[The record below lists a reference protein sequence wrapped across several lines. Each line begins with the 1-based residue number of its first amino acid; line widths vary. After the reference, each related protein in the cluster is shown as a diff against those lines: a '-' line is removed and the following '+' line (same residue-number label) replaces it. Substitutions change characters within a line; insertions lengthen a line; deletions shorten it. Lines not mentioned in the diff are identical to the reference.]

1 LPRAINQD
9 CLEIFFSSV
18 RSHNRHNALPDV
30 AHFVISF
37 KSLLINNFFSRHSTG
52 ANCEKDFTVG
62 ALDNLRSFL
71 TGEVIAGVSRLEPDV
86 EVVLPD
92 LPLHCKKSQVAKATL
107 AYLAG
112 YIAKTLLKKHST
124 CTTCREVLLRT
135 IEVIE
140 ARNFNQNRFLTQPGS
155 FLYYVTSEACTRLV
169 YLISRYCKYETI
181 HKILES
187 ILVKFENFTPSN
199 CIEHND
205 LGHLTAVLLIKTIV
219 NFWTRHVNLVIAG
232 KDQNFLYLTKHAPN
246 KNLLDP
252 VKLEAHEKYVKRR
265 HLKKKTL
272 IVRFFIYFI
281 IVYNPILVL
290 LPINYMTVCQVG

>member
-1 LPRAINQD
+1 LPEN
-9 CLEIFFSSV
+9 FFSSV

-30 AHFVISF
+30 AHFVTSF
-37 KSLLINNFFSRHSTG
+37 ISLLINNFFSRHSTG

-112 YIAKTLLKKHST
+112 YIAKTLLKKHSS

-135 IEVIE
+135 LGNIPQVIE

-265 HLKKKTL
+265 HLKKKH
-272 IVRFFIYFI
+272 
-281 IVYNPILVL
+281 
-290 LPINYMTVCQVG
+290 